1 MKSPLTL
8 SLLSAALLC
17 SLIGYAQQ
25 KRPEVAI
32 TITALHGTVKV
43 GEELRVTAGYRSSSK
58 EDQWADSDSYSPERR
73 DFVFKLFV
81 RDAQGALLPLTERGK
96 KLYSACGVHVRWGSG
111 PMILCHPGE
120 GPPPVEIDVS
130 KLYEL
135 NQPGQY
141 TIQAG
146 FFGDYCHWGGDGSN
160 PRLSNIITVTVT
172 P

>member
-1 MKSPLTL
+1 
-8 SLLSAALLC
+8 
-17 SLIGYAQQ
+17 
-25 KRPEVAI
+25 
-32 TITALHGTVKV
+32 
-43 GEELRVTAGYRSSSK
+43 
-58 EDQWADSDSYSPERR
+58 
-73 DFVFKLFV
+73 
-81 RDAQGALLPLTERGK
+81 
-96 KLYSACGVHVRWGSG
+96 
-111 PMILCHPGE
+111 MILCHPGE